1 MDALN
6 LTVRV
11 GCNLADETTLPTP
24 VLFVLKPRL
33 KGRVLV
39 MPEAKLRAF
48 IEAVPTDPSTQKPAQ
63 AEITVAESLAEG
75 AVELEFD
82 ATHATGFQVWLKAP
96 GEAQFVLVGD
106 LNRPGSFSAI
116 GLTAGNYEYQ
126 VVGANARGEGPAS
139 ATANVSAVAVR
150 GTSDRCQ
157 TVANCCWVGRRAT
170 VRTLIYSVGVEFRKK
185 WSGAGGGN
193 RTRVASL
200 EDWNSTIELRPRL
213 RTDYIEHSCLVNSRP
228 CRLRPA

>member
-63 AEITVAESLAEG
+63 AEITVAESPAEG
-75 AVELEFD
+75 VVELEFD

-96 GEAQFVLVGD
+96 GEAQFVLVG
-106 LNRPGSFSAI
+106 I
-116 GLTAGNYEYQ
+116 
-126 VVGANARGEGPAS
+126 
-139 ATANVSAVAVR
+139 
-150 GTSDRCQ
+150 
-157 TVANCCWVGRRAT
+157 
-170 VRTLIYSVGVEFRKK
+170 
-185 WSGAGGGN
+185 
-193 RTRVASL
+193 
-200 EDWNSTIELRPRL
+200 
-213 RTDYIEHSCLVNSRP
+213 
-228 CRLRPA
+228 